1 MKGSAVLQVTAST
14 AVLMIL
20 FSSSSIALSLAFQG
34 ILNVSYAQVF
44 APLCFVFSLLGVT
57 LVGRIVRK
65 SGRTSI
71 IVFILTGLIVVGTI
85 LTAVFGGVKAVHNI
99 QHGRDISFHRVCQA

>member
-1 MKGSAVLQVTAST
+1 MQYVALQVTAST

-34 ILNVSYAQVF
+34 LLNVSYAEVF
-44 APLCFVFSLLGVT
+44 APLCFVFSLIGVT
-57 LVGRIVRK
+57 VVGRIVRK

-71 IVFILTGLIVVGTI
+71 IVLILTGLIIAGTL
-85 LTAVFGGVKAVHNI
+85 LTAVFGGIRSVDSIRKGHAV
-99 QHGRDISFHRVCQA
+99 GFRSFCGA